1 MIDRLYR
8 LPTVLIVATIA
19 LVLGIG
25 LGLALSLLGT
35 GSAGVG
41 LSSITSVGG
50 AEPRQGGR

>member
-1 MIDRLYR
+1 MIDRFYR

-25 LGLALSLLGT
+25 LGLTISLLGA
-35 GSAGVG
+35 GSSSAG